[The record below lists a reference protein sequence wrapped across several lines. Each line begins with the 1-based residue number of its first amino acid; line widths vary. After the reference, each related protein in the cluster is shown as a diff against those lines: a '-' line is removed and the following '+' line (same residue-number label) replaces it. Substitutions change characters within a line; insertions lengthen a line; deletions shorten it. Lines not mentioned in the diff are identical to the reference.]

1 MAGDITK
8 TARSKMPQKPLL
20 PSPRLPDGKEA
31 FIAINSYNMR
41 KNIKGCVQGSCR
53 PILWNIQYD
62 TVLKLKFT
70 DHTRVVAFADDLILM
85 IRADSIS
92 EAENIANIE
101 IGKVVMWAKNKTKF
115 KEEKSK
121 VMLMTRRKRKERKR
135 NISIHK
141 Q

>member
-1 MAGDITK
+1 VAGDITK

-101 IGKVVMWAKNKTKF
+101 MGKIEMWADNNKTKCN
-115 KEEKSK
+115 EEKSK
-121 VMLMTRRKRKERKR
+121 VMLMTRRNAKNKK
-135 NISIHK
+135 K
-141 Q
+141 Y